1 MEYESVQGV
10 EVPAL
15 GLGTAR
21 MTGDECRD
29 AVGTGLE
36 LGYRHI
42 DTAQMYDNEEA
53 VGDAVADSGVNR
65 EDIFLVTK
73 ILRDNLAYEEV
84 LRSFSESLEH
94 LQTDYVDLLLIH
106 APSRTV
112 PVEESLKAM
121 NELQEQG
128 RVKHIG
134 VSNFSV
140 NQMRD
145 AIQASE
151 TPILTNQ
158 VEYHPF
164 KRQDN
169 ILEFCIENDV
179 MLTAYSPL
187 NKGSLSNP
195 TLAEIGDRYGKTAA
209 QVALRW
215 LLQQDTVSAIP
226 KAAQRTHL
234 EENLTVFD
242 FQLTDGEMEQ
252 LFQLDSGL
260 RTRLQSLL
268 GI

>member
-1 MEYESVQGV
+1 MEYVSVHGV

-21 MTGDECRD
+21 MKGDECRD
-29 AVGTGLE
+29 TVEAALD

-53 VGDAVADSGVNR
+53 VGDAIADSTVDR
-65 EDIFLVTK
+65 EDVFLVTK
-73 ILRDNLAYEEV
+73 ILRDNLSYEDV
-84 LRSFSESLEH
+84 LRSFSESLAR
-94 LQTDYVDLLLIH
+94 LQTEYVDLLLIH

-112 PVEESLKAM
+112 PIEASLRAM
-121 NELQEQG
+121 NELQAQG
-128 RVKHIG
+128 RVEHIG

-140 NQMRD
+140 DQMQD
-145 AIQASE
+145 AIDASE

-164 KRQDN
+164 ERQDDV
-169 ILEFCIENDV
+169 LEFCIESDV

-187 NKGSLSNP
+187 NKGDLSHP
-195 TLAEIGDRYGKTAA
+195 TLAEIGSQKGKTPA

-226 KAAQRTHL
+226 KAARRTHL
-234 EENLTVFD
+234 KENLDVFD
-242 FQLTDGEMEQ
+242 FRLTSEEMEQ
-252 LFQLDSGL
+252 VFQLDRGL
-260 RTRLQSLL
+260 QTRLRSLL